1 MLVARFLFFSLFVLV
16 AAPAFAQTGDLDVAR
31 EEFAL
36 GNAAYGEGEYES
48 AIRHFRLANRE
59 VPNARLIEY
68 IGRCYVNLGRLSD
81 ALEAYLEY
89 ADTSEEA
96 AAEVADVIHDLRA
109 AVTENAVL
117 DARQEVAEAVAR
129 ALGEQPRP
137 RNVMRTQ
144 FDSVIRDVRV
154 QVRTNPRG
162 AQVYV
167 DSVDLGSIGQTP
179 LETTMFAG
187 PAYVEVRMPNYENQG
202 RLVNITPVGRNE
214 SIPVIEFELV
224 PLTVET
230 VVSVNPATASAVYV
244 ARDGGTEH
252 LGIGGWSGRLP
263 AGPASFL
270 LQQAGRARTIEIDI
284 QPTDDGSPLSI
295 DLAFEDAPAPSAT
308 FSIGT
313 LIVVSTAQD
322 AEVQVDGRTIG
333 RAPGEF
339 RVDLTPGTHTLT
351 LSADRRC
358 TWSQDVQI
366 DADAEARVY
375 TPPELERG
383 RCR

>member
-1 MLVARFLFFSLFVLV
+1 MFRYLFFCLFFALS
-16 AAPAFAQTGDLDVAR
+16 AAAHAQTGDLNVAR

-68 IGRCYVNLGRLSD
+68 IGRCYVNLGRLAD
-81 ALEAYLEY
+81 ALESYTEY
-89 ADTSEEA
+89 ASTSEEA
-96 AAEVADVIHDLRA
+96 AVEVADVIRDLRA
-109 AVTENAVL
+109 AVTENGVIE
-117 DARQEVAEAVAR
+117 ARQEVAEALSR
-129 ALGEQPRP
+129 SMGEQPRP

-162 AQVYV
+162 AQVFV
-167 DSVDLGSIGQTP
+167 DSVDLGPIGQTP

-187 PAYVEVRMPNYENQG
+187 PAYVEVRMANYENQG
-202 RLVNITPVGRNE
+202 RLVNITPVGRDE
-214 SIPVIEFELV
+214 SIPVIEFDLV
-224 PLTVET
+224 PLTVEAVVT
-230 VVSVNPATASAVYV
+230 VSPATASAVYV
-244 ARDGGTEH
+244 ARDGSTQQ

-270 LQQAGRARTIEIDI
+270 LQQAGRARTIALDV
-284 QPTDDGSPLSI
+284 QPTDDGEPLAI
-295 DLAFEDAPAPSAT
+295 ELAFEDAPAPAAT

-313 LIVVSTAQD
+313 LIVVSTAAGAD
-322 AEVQVDGRTIG
+322 VQVDGRTIG

-339 RVDLTPGTHTLT
+339 RVELTPGAHTLT

-358 TWSQDVQI
+358 TWSQNVQI